1 MKSSKQDW
9 SGPRLKFFLQEEA
22 EVKAVPKD
30 IGQVYIS

>member
-9 SGPRLKFFLQEEA
+9 SSLRLKFFLQEA

-30 IGQVYIS
+30 IGIYVHIS